1 MLKSLLITAFRRP
14 SPVPPVFSA
23 LFFFVVVVF
32 IVMQHSRVT
41 PFGLM
46 KITPTSAHPQTRV
59 VKELPIEDFYQRLD
73 FKKITKKDIGQPAMP
88 AAQRDGWIFQ

>member
-1 MLKSLLITAFRRP
+1 LGGI
-14 SPVPPVFSA
+14 
-23 LFFFVVVVF
+23 
-32 IVMQHSRVT
+32 
-41 PFGLM
+41 

-59 VKELPIEDFYQRLD
+59 VKESPIEDFYQRLD